1 MDQRRD
7 PLIPSSDQSEKDDLD
22 GAKGEISMVAAKAV
36 GWRWESHHVLCHILI
51 DDL

>member
-22 GAKGEISMVAAKAV
+22 GAEGEISPWLLPEPLGGGGRAIMYYD
-36 GWRWESHHVLCHILI
+36 IF
-51 DDL
+51 